1 MSETQKR
8 NLMEA
13 LADIRELTKI
23 YPLPH
28 RSWEKAQKAL
38 ESEELVKLT
47 QGVIKLT
54 LWPTSPSLDE
64 WLSVIRTCFDRL
76 AFLLSK
82 SCKKKIDE
90 NHVPKIVVMA
100 LYFGGSDILRE
111 MDCLLGDEYWT
122 VMDEMR
128 DELGTIQFDPYD
140 DQSFSDV
147 GVEVREERGEDN
159 GIFFSL
165 CIRDRKIV

>member
-1 MSETQKR
+1 
-8 NLMEA
+8 
-13 LADIRELTKI
+13 
-23 YPLPH
+23 
-28 RSWEKAQKAL
+28 
-38 ESEELVKLT
+38 
-47 QGVIKLT
+47 
-54 LWPTSPSLDE
+54 
-64 WLSVIRTCFDRL
+64 
-76 AFLLSK
+76 
-82 SCKKKIDE
+82 
-90 NHVPKIVVMA
+90 
-100 LYFGGSDILRE
+100 